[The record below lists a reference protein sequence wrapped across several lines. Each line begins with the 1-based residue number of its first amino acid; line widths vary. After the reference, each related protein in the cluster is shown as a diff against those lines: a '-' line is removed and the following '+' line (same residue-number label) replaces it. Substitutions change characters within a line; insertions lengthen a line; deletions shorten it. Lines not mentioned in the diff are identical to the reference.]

1 MNIRKIIEKNQINNL
16 NFNKKG
22 VILSLTTPPKPIN
35 DAQIWGLLYILIKS
49 PKLIIDAQI
58 RRFFYV

>member
-1 MNIRKIIEKNQINNL
+1 MCIIKIMNKNQTNNL

-22 VILSLTTPPKPIN
+22 GIISLTTPPKPIN

-58 RRFFYV
+58 RRLFYV